1 MVFDFLKKKKVKKAL
16 LSEPLPKEEVKTEV
30 LKKEEPKKKPS
41 VVSVSKAFPT
51 FPILLSPHV
60 TEKATQL
67 VADNQYVFKIFP
79 RANKTEV
86 KKAIES
92 LYKVKVISVKI
103 INVSGKTKRL
113 GKNQGWKKGYKKAII
128 KLAPGQ
134 RIEAFTV

>member
-1 MVFDFLKKKKVKKAL
+1 M
-16 LSEPLPKEEVKTEV
+16 
-30 LKKEEPKKKPS
+30 
-41 VVSVSKAFPT
+41 
-51 FPILLSPHV
+51 LLSPHV

>member
-1 MVFDFLKKKKVKKAL
+1 MVFDFLKRKKTKKA
-16 LSEPLPKEEVKTEV
+16 PLPKPLVKKEVKAEV
-30 LKKEEPKKKPS
+30 VKKEKSKKKTS
-41 VVSVSKAFPT
+41 AVLSSKAFPA

-67 VADNQYVFKIFP
+67 IADSQYVFKVFP

-92 LYKVKVISVKI
+92 LYKVKVMSVRI
-103 INVSGKTKRL
+103 INISGKTKRS
-113 GKNQGWKKGYKKAII
+113 GKSQGWKKGYKKAII

-134 RIEAFTV
+134 RIEAFSV